1 MWRRSHP
8 APRRGQRARAGVGS
22 PVALPSDCLPA
33 ETGHQGCPGAVPV
46 TLCRPR
52 VRTPAGQVDSS
63 AITDDDPGRTAPPAR
78 REVLGR
84 THLGR
89 LSPHQHAHQHHRK
102 EHLRAG
108 PRTGEADQQKIP
120 GAPLRVSF
128 AKIQRASRGPR
139 PARPAD
145 RVVRLAH
152 RQPRVA
158 GHPLARGAG
167 RRRRRPRRDPR
178 GDLPDRGLQRLDVA
192 VLLQPALRGR
202 QGVPRGV
209 QGQGHDLRGAAVR
222 HGRVHEQHHR
232 RDQEPD
238 GVHGRLPDHDE
249 QGHLRHQRDR
259 ARRRLPARPQP
270 RRLLRQDPGQDVG
283 QGRLQRQGH
292 PQPRCVAGVRRR
304 QARHRRRPHRPQAP
318 PAGHRAAQG
327 ARLGRGP
334 HPRALPVVA
343 HGPGHAGEGPHRRAG
358 RGPAR
363 HLPQAASG
371 RAADA

>member
-1 MWRRSHP
+1 M
-8 APRRGQRARAGVGS
+8 AGS
-22 PVALPSDCLPA
+22 
-33 ETGHQGCPGAVPV
+33 
-46 TLCRPR
+46 RPTSTR
-52 VRTPAGQVDSS
+52 
-63 AITDDDPGRTAPPAR
+63 PPIR
-78 REVLGR
+78 
-84 THLGR
+84 
-89 LSPHQHAHQHHRK
+89 HHRNRTS
-102 EHLRAG
+102 EPG

-128 AKIQRASRGPR
+128 AKIQEPLEVPDLLALQTASF
-139 PARPAD
+139 D
-145 RVVRLAH
+145 WLD

-158 GHPLARGAG
+158 GHPRSRGAG
-167 RRRRRPRRDPR
+167 RRRRRSRRDPR

-222 HGRVHEQHHR
+222 HRRVHEQHHR

-249 QGHLRHQRDR
+249 QGHVRHQRDR

-304 QARHRRRPHRPQAP
+304 QARHRRRPDRPQAP
-318 PAGHRAAQG
+318 SAGHRAAQG
-327 ARLGRGP
+327 ARLDRGP

-343 HGPGHAGEGPHRRAG
+343 HGAGHPGEGPHRRAG
-358 RGPAR
+358 RGAAG

-371 RAADA
+371 RAADARVGAGAAGEPLLQPEALRPRQGRPLQGEQEARRLACRRAPAR